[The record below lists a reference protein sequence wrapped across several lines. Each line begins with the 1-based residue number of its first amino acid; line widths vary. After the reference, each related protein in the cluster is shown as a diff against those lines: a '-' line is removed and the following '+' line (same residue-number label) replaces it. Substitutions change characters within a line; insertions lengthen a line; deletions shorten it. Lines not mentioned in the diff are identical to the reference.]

1 MQAFLYHL
9 RFDFFTWLRNRSLL
23 LMSYLLPLGFYIFMG
38 VLMVELNPFFLD
50 IMIPG
55 MIMFS
60 ILSGVLLGLPSQ
72 FVESREQGVLRSFMV
87 HKVPIGSVIA
97 SWSLTSAFHVVII
110 AFIIC
115 FTAPLL
121 FDAPLPQNWLMFIL
135 VLVASIFNLSGIA
148 SLIGVISPNSRVSV
162 LWSQLIYLPSMM
174 ISGIIVPAEM
184 LPAGIKAISRLLP
197 PAYSMDAFLGLGY
210 GGVSSTAMTSL
221 VILFI
226 GGTISYLLARVLYR
240 WDENNKSKSSI
251 FAVLSLLP
259 YLIGTMLLK

>member
-121 FDAPLPQNWLMFIL
+121 RC
-135 VLVASIFNLSGIA
+135 SITTKLANVYFGPGSINL
-148 SLIGVISPNSRVSV
+148 
-162 LWSQLIYLPSMM
+162 
-174 ISGIIVPAEM
+174 
-184 LPAGIKAISRLLP
+184 
-197 PAYSMDAFLGLGY
+197 
-210 GGVSSTAMTSL
+210 
-221 VILFI
+221 
-226 GGTISYLLARVLYR
+226 
-240 WDENNKSKSSI
+240 
-251 FAVLSLLP
+251 
-259 YLIGTMLLK
+259 